1 MRNDSI
7 MNYNIGRTVSALYF
21 LGAVLMAEYLH
32 YYILFQNHTDATA
45 MYRSLKG
52 KGMYAQIS
60 PTPRELS
67 VCCGVS
73 LLVHGEDVDRIK
85 EIAEAENLAYLSISG
100 LNNTFDNT
108 RHKYG

>member
-1 MRNDSI
+1 
-7 MNYNIGRTVSALYF
+7 
-21 LGAVLMAEYLH
+21 
-32 YYILFQNHTDATA
+32 

-73 LLVHGEDVDRIK
+73 LLVKGEDVESIK
-85 EIAEAENLAYLSISG
+85 EIAEEEGLAYLSISG
-100 LNNTFDNT
+100 LNNEFDNT

>member
-1 MRNDSI
+1 
-7 MNYNIGRTVSALYF
+7 
-21 LGAVLMAEYLH
+21 
-32 YYILFQNHTDATA
+32 

-52 KGMYAQIS
+52 KDIYAQIS

-73 LLVHGEDVDRIK
+73 LLVHGDDVERIK
-85 EIAEAENLAYLSISG
+85 EIAEKERLGYIDISG

>member
-1 MRNDSI
+1 MSE
-7 MNYNIGRTVSALYF
+7 F
-21 LGAVLMAEYLH
+21 LH

-45 MYRSLKG
+45 MYRTLK
-52 KGMYAQIS
+52 KKSVYAQIS

-73 LLVHGEDVDRIK
+73 LLIHGEDVETIK
-85 EIAEAENLAYLSISG
+85 AIAAEEGLNYLSIHG

>member
-1 MRNDSI
+1 
-7 MNYNIGRTVSALYF
+7 MNN
-21 LGAVLMAEYLH
+21 YLH

-45 MYRSLKG
+45 MYRSLKNNG
-52 KGMYAQIS
+52 VYAQIS

-73 LLVHGEDVDRIK
+73 LLVHGEDVERIK
-85 EIAEAENLAYLSISG
+85 EIATEKGLAYLSISG

-108 RHKYG
+108 RHRYG

>member
-1 MRNDSI
+1 
-7 MNYNIGRTVSALYF
+7 
-21 LGAVLMAEYLH
+21 MAEYLH
-32 YYILFQNHTDATA
+32 YYVLFQNHTDATA
-45 MYRSLKG
+45 MYRTLKNCG
-52 KGMYAQIS
+52 IYAQIS

-73 LLVHGEDVDRIK
+73 LLIHGEDVEHIK
-85 EIAEAENLAYLSISG
+85 ELAAEKRLNYLSIDG

>member
-1 MRNDSI
+1 
-7 MNYNIGRTVSALYF
+7 
-21 LGAVLMAEYLH
+21 MAEYLH

-73 LLVHGEDVDRIK
+73 LLVKGEVCCGVSLLVKGEDVERIK
-85 EIAEAENLAYLSISG
+85 EIAEEEGLSYLSISG

>member
-1 MRNDSI
+1 MYGSLVKSNS
-7 MNYNIGRTVSALYF
+7 YTKCGRQ
-21 LGAVLMAEYLH
+21 MAEYLH

-45 MYRSLKG
+45 MYRALKG
-52 KGMYAQIS
+52 AGMYAQIS

-73 LLVHGEDVDRIK
+73 LLVHGEDVEQIEAMAK
-85 EIAEAENLAYLSISG
+85 EKDLAYLSISG

>member
-1 MRNDSI
+1 MR
-7 MNYNIGRTVSALYF
+7 
-21 LGAVLMAEYLH
+21 EYIH
-32 YYILFQNHTDATA
+32 YYVLFDNHTDAMA
-45 MYRSLKG
+45 MYKTLRDEDIDAK
-52 KGMYAQIS
+52 IS

-73 LLVHGEDVDRIK
+73 LLVHGEDVEHIK
-85 EIAEAENLAYLSISG
+85 EIAAERSLNYNIIEG

>member
-1 MRNDSI
+1 MLKYRADVLRPI
-7 MNYNIGRTVSALYF
+7 LF
-21 LGAVLMAEYLH
+21 KGAVLMAEYLH

-52 KGMYAQIS
+52 KKMYAQIS

-85 EIAEAENLAYLSISG
+85 ERTRNLLTWKNFNGQGGSY
-100 LNNTFDNT
+100 
-108 RHKYG
+108 

>member
-1 MRNDSI
+1 
-7 MNYNIGRTVSALYF
+7 
-21 LGAVLMAEYLH
+21 
-32 YYILFQNHTDATA
+32 
-45 MYRSLKG
+45 MYRTLKSSG
-52 KGMYAQIS
+52 IYAQIS

-73 LLVHGEDVDRIK
+73 LLIHGEDVEHIK
-85 EIAEAENLAYLSISG
+85 ELAVEKKLNYLSIDG

>member
-1 MRNDSI
+1 
-7 MNYNIGRTVSALYF
+7 
-21 LGAVLMAEYLH
+21 
-32 YYILFQNHTDATA
+32 
-45 MYRSLKG
+45 MYRTLKSNSI
-52 KGMYAQIS
+52 YAQIS

-73 LLVHGEDVDRIK
+73 LLIKGEDVGSIK
-85 EIAEAENLAYLSISG
+85 AIAEEKGLNYISIEG

>member
-1 MRNDSI
+1 MYGTFVKRGS
-7 MNYNIGRTVSALYF
+7 YTKRSRQ
-21 LGAVLMAEYLH
+21 MAEYLH

-45 MYRSLKG
+45 MYRALKG
-52 KGMYAQIS
+52 RGMYAQIS

-85 EIAEAENLAYLSISG
+85 EIAEEDHLAYLSISG

-108 RHKYG
+108 RHRYG

>member
-1 MRNDSI
+1 MGAEVIRPHI
-7 MNYNIGRTVSALYF
+7 
-21 LGAVLMAEYLH
+21 LGTDHSELMAEYLH
-32 YYILFQNHTDATA
+32 YYVLFQNHTDAMA

-52 KGMYAQIS
+52 KGIYAQIS

-73 LLVHGEDVDRIK
+73 LLVKGEDTERIEK
-85 EIAEAENLAYLSISG
+85 ISEEEGLAYLSISG
-100 LNNTFDNT
+100 LNNKFDNT

>member
-1 MRNDSI
+1 ME
-7 MNYNIGRTVSALYF
+7 GF
-21 LGAVLMAEYLH
+21 LH
-32 YYILFQNHTDATA
+32 YYVLFLNHTDATA
-45 MYRSLKG
+45 MYRSLRG

-73 LLVHGEDVDRIK
+73 LLVRGEDVERIK
-85 EIAEAENLAYLSISG
+85 EIAADEMLGYISISG

-108 RHKYG
+108 RHRYG

>member
-1 MRNDSI
+1 
-7 MNYNIGRTVSALYF
+7 
-21 LGAVLMAEYLH
+21 MAEYLH

-45 MYRSLKG
+45 MYRTLKG
-52 KGMYAQIS
+52 SGIYAQIS

-73 LLVHGEDVDRIK
+73 LLVHGEDVDRIE
-85 EIAEAENLAYLSISG
+85 EIASEKGLSYLQISG

>member
-1 MRNDSI
+1 MSE
-7 MNYNIGRTVSALYF
+7 F
-21 LGAVLMAEYLH
+21 LH
-32 YYILFQNHTDATA
+32 YYILFQNHTDAMA
-45 MYRSLKG
+45 MYRALKSRSL
-52 KGMYAQIS
+52 YAQIS

-73 LLVHGEDVDRIK
+73 LLVKGEEVEQIRA
-85 EIAEAENLAYLSISG
+85 IADERNLSYLSIEG

>member
-1 MRNDSI
+1 
-7 MNYNIGRTVSALYF
+7 
-21 LGAVLMAEYLH
+21 
-32 YYILFQNHTDATA
+32 
-45 MYRSLKG
+45 MYRTLK
-52 KGMYAQIS
+52 KNSVYAQIS

-73 LLVHGEDVDRIK
+73 LLIRGEDVERIK
-85 EIAEAENLAYLSISG
+85 EIAEADHLSYLSING

>member
-1 MRNDSI
+1 
-7 MNYNIGRTVSALYF
+7 
-21 LGAVLMAEYLH
+21 MAEYLH
-32 YYILFQNHTDATA
+32 YYILFQNHTDAMA
-45 MYRSLKG
+45 MYRALKSRSL
-52 KGMYAQIS
+52 YAQIS

-73 LLVHGEDVDRIK
+73 LLVKGEDVPAITA
-85 EIAEAENLAYLSISG
+85 IAEEDKLNYISISG

>member
-1 MRNDSI
+1 
-7 MNYNIGRTVSALYF
+7 
-21 LGAVLMAEYLH
+21 
-32 YYILFQNHTDATA
+32 
-45 MYRSLKG
+45 MYRTLK
-52 KGMYAQIS
+52 KKSVYAQIS

-73 LLVHGEDVDRIK
+73 LLIHGEDVETIK
-85 EIAEAENLAYLSISG
+85 AIAAEDGLNYLSIDG